1 MNEFGVFLYES
12 GISLSVLYI
21 FYWFLLRKETYFS
34 LNRIILVSTLLLA
47 LIIPFIRITITGHT
61 EQGSIVYVFDR
72 FIMDPLVVSPETVH
86 AETKK
91 PNWRKKLFR

>member
-1 MNEFGVFLYES
+1 MLQHGVQ
-12 GISLSVLYI
+12 
-21 FYWFLLRKETYFS
+21 R
-34 LNRIILVSTLLLA
+34 
-47 LIIPFIRITITGHT
+47 RITITGHT
-61 EQGSIVYVFDR
+61 EQGSIVYVFAR